1 MEKITGLSRG
11 TISRAF
17 NHSTEIKR
25 ETKDFI
31 FKKAEEIGYSPNSGA
46 RAHKLSP
53 TQKWGLIYS
62 HFQNP
67 WMNELAEALDY
78 QAQMRNT
85 KLIVGLT
92 HNHDETENKLV
103 KMWMTGEV
111 DALIANSSSRD
122 DNYPAY
128 LQAQNRGVPLVFLFG
143 SPKRAFDCVD
153 IEGYGSFQRTMEYL
167 YDMGHRHIGY
177 VGHQHNE
184 SKTTL
189 SYRAYQA
196 FLQDRGLKQR
206 EEYSHFGSFETA
218 GPEAWTRWQHLKI
231 RPTAAI
237 CTADVIAL
245 SLMQEVVAT
254 GRRVPQDLSVVG
266 HDDIAA
272 AARMKLTT
280 IRIDPTAFAFAVA
293 SLLERPRGDD
303 HPKMDFRL
311 VRSEFILRQS
321 VAKITPTRTA
331 RSD

>member
-1 MEKITGLSRG
+1 
-11 TISRAF
+11 
-17 NHSTEIKR
+17 
-25 ETKDFI
+25 
-31 FKKAEEIGYSPNSGA
+31 
-46 RAHKLSP
+46 
-53 TQKWGLIYS
+53 
-62 HFQNP
+62 
-67 WMNELAEALDY
+67 
-78 QAQMRNT
+78 
-85 KLIVGLT
+85 
-92 HNHDETENKLV
+92 
-103 KMWMTGEV
+103 
-111 DALIANSSSRD
+111 
-122 DNYPAY
+122 
-128 LQAQNRGVPLVFLFG
+128 
-143 SPKRAFDCVD
+143 
-153 IEGYGSFQRTMEYL
+153 MEYL

-218 GPEAWTRWQHLKI
+218 GPEAWTQWQHLKI

-293 SLLERPRGDD
+293 SLLERPGATIS
-303 HPKMDFRL
+303 PKWISAWSAPNSFCASPWLKSPPPARPDPINL
-311 VRSEFILRQS
+311 VERTPRSEFQDRPDPAHDPYSTELNRK
-321 VAKITPTRTA
+321 KIDCIFRA
-331 RSD
+331 RDV